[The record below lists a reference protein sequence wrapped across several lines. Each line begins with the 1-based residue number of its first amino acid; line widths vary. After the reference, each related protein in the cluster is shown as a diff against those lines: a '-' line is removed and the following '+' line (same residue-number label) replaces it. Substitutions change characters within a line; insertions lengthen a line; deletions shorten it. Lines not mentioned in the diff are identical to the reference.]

1 MRYHG
6 LDALRAFAMMMGVV
20 LHASMFYVEGI
31 GEGLG
36 YELTG
41 RLLIPTSDFLGLL
54 FFFIHI
60 WRMPLFFLLAGFFAR
75 LIVQKRGFSGLLKNR
90 LVRIVLPLIG
100 GVLVYNLAFKFGELN
115 ELHHMWF
122 LRDLVLMY
130 LLLAVMKYLSRLT
143 PGIVAKIDSIFS
155 SNGRLWLLMI
165 VLLPAT
171 TIGRPGFFN
180 WINTN
185 LDQGPGPFFLLGF
198 LFVLIGWFM
207 HRNTHILD
215 SLSRVWRMHALIGL
229 VSYGAF
235 VAIMAA
241 VLSGELDD
249 ELAGGL
255 WILGMLIQPVVT
267 FLLVMA
273 FIGGTQAIF
282 QRSNKV
288 VSYFVDSSYWVYLLH
303 LWVVFGIGGEIIK
316 TANPHPLVGAGVNIV
331 ATTLICMV
339 TYHILVRYTPIG
351 WVLHGK
357 KGSFSTL
364 FKPFVKEIDTE

>member
-20 LHASMFYVEGI
+20 LHASMFYVKGI

-54 FFFIHI
+54 FFFIHT

-75 LIVQKRGFSGLLKNR
+75 LIVQKRGFSDLLKNR

-100 GVLVYNLAFKFGELN
+100 GVLVYNLVFKFGELN

-130 LLLAVMKYLSRLT
+130 LLLAAMKYLSSRT
-143 PGIVAKIDSIFS
+143 PGIVAKIDGIFS
-155 SNGRLWLLMI
+155 SSGRLWLLMI
-165 VLLPAT
+165 VLLPANA
-171 TIGRPGFFN
+171 IGRPGFFN

-215 SLSRVWRMHALIGL
+215 LLSRAWRMHALIGL
-229 VSYGAF
+229 VTYGAF
-235 VAIMAA
+235 VSIMVA
-241 VLSGELDD
+241 VLSGTLDED
-249 ELAGGL
+249 STGGL
-255 WILGMLIQPVVT
+255 WILGMLIQPAVT

-316 TANPHPLVGAGVNIV
+316 TANPNPLVGAGVNIV
-331 ATTLICMV
+331 ATTFICMA
-339 TYHILVRYTPIG
+339 TYHVLVRYTPIG

-357 KGSFSTL
+357 KGPFSRL
-364 FKPFVKEIDTE
+364 FKPFVNEIDK